1 MLLCP
6 PYSPNFA
13 PSDFYFSR
21 PLKDVVRRRKFQS
34 DDDMVNA
41 IRTWLHQQDK
51 EWYQLGIHALIP
63 CWWKAIEQY
72 GQFVEN

>member
-1 MLLCP
+1 MLLHP

-21 PLKDVVRRRKFQS
+21 PLKDAVCRRKFES

-51 EWYQLGIHALIP
+51 DWYQLGVHAGAKL
-63 CWWKAIEQY
+63 
-72 GQFVEN
+72 